1 MENQQ
6 EIISITKTIKEVGID
21 FKLIE
26 ALWRSNEREDRE
38 GLMGEEKHQNT
49 EFKKPKIPEKKGK
62 RRGKD
67 LIMLGRHLI
76 GLEVESRRFGYEKED
91 Q

>member
-38 GLMGEEKHQNT
+38 GLMGEEKH
-49 EFKKPKIPEKKGK
+49 
-62 RRGKD
+62 
-67 LIMLGRHLI
+67 
-76 GLEVESRRFGYEKED
+76 
-91 Q
+91 

>member
-26 ALWRSNEREDRE
+26 ALWRSNERER
-38 GLMGEEKHQNT
+38 
-49 EFKKPKIPEKKGK
+49 IGK
-62 RRGKD
+62 V
-67 LIMLGRHLI
+67 LWVI
-76 GLEVESRRFGYEKED
+76 S
-91 Q
+91 